1 MHIYDQSIVTFGIN
15 GLCLGF
21 SKTSHVDVL
30 DKFIKTVVYK
40 VKFDISIVFKEKNYK
55 EDNMK
60 IQNTN

>member
-30 DKFIKTVVYK
+30 DNFIKTVVYK